1 MLRLA
6 DHAPLAAPAVQRP
19 VAEVLEHPCR
29 LPRPL
34 AFLPG
39 PLQLRSQA
47 PFQARVLRDSQHI
60 LHPLRLAPSQQF
72 VAAEPAVPAQPERTM
87 LGMLSAFKLAS
98 LNKLVQAVEVE
109 HISLDA
115 LDQGR
120 AH

>member
-1 MLRLA
+1 MTGA
-6 DHAPLAAPAVQRP
+6 DTVDSLSVQGGRTVYSGGRTHSFFVPQVRIFRSAESASIASSSLLCCDQAAFSSVG
-19 VAEVLEHPCR
+19 LI
-29 LPRPL
+29 
-34 AFLPG
+34 F
-39 PLQLRSQA
+39 S
-47 PFQARVLRDSQHI
+47 
-60 LHPLRLAPSQQF
+60 
-72 VAAEPAVPAQPERTM
+72 VPTEDNQGKRTM